1 MHFVSE
7 FELRGNDFDSH
18 GKLLASAILD
28 MFQEAAGRHAEALGC
43 GFETLREKGLLWVII
58 RSKFE
63 LLKNPPMHSTVLVK
77 TWPLPPT
84 KFSFRRDYLMTDK
97 SGEILIK
104 ATSDWMIIDSNTRSF
119 AKADKVY
126 PQDKEF
132 ITDFAIDEKLKK
144 LHFQGEASNCHVV
157 TPSYCDIDRNGHVNN
172 TKYPEYI
179 LNALDMDGLSVKSF
193 QIDHHKEVLKGQ
205 KLTIRTSKNGE
216 TIFALGT
223 NQQEEIMFVG
233 KLEVQ

>member
-1 MHFVSE
+1 MHFVCE

-18 GKLLASAILD
+18 GNLLASAILD
-28 MFQEAAGRHAEALGC
+28 MFQEAAGRHAQALGC
-43 GFETLREKGLLWVII
+43 GFETLRKKGLLWVIV

-63 LLKNPPMHSTVLVK
+63 VVKNPEMHSTVLVK
-77 TWPLPPT
+77 TWPLPPA

-97 SGEILIK
+97 KGEILIK

-126 PQDKEF
+126 PQGKEF
-132 ITDFAIDEKLKK
+132 ITEFAIDEKLKK

-179 LNALDMDGLSVKSF
+179 LNALDAEGITVKSF
-193 QIDHHKEVLKGQ
+193 GIEYHKEVLKGQ
-205 KLTIRTSKNGE
+205 PLTIGISKGDGV
-216 TIFALGT
+216 IYALGT
-223 NQQEEIMFVG
+223 NQNDEIMFVS
-233 KLEVQ
+233 KLEVE